1 MKFKLAL
8 WILGFKLERAS
19 RTNPRF
25 IDKLKGQDLIF
36 EIGARDGYAR
46 HFVMKDQKV
55 LSYPGKATHPVFLG
69 PTHEPT
75 FAIVFENEKT
85 GFRALSA
92 KDRQL
97 AMISALQD
105 QRITLEGNPL
115 YLLWFQSLAKLL
127 ELKT

>member
-19 RTNPRF
+19 RNNPRF

-55 LSYPGKATHPVFLG
+55 LSYPGRQATRLSWPG
-69 PTHEPT
+69 PGADLCHC
-75 FAIVFENEKT
+75 F
-85 GFRALSA
+85 
-92 KDRQL
+92 
-97 AMISALQD
+97 
-105 QRITLEGNPL
+105 
-115 YLLWFQSLAKLL
+115 
-127 ELKT
+127 